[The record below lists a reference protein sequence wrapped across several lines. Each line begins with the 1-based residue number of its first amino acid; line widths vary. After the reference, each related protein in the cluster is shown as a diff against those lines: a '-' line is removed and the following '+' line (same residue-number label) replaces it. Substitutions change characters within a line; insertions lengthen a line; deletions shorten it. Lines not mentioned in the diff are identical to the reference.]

1 MNKILLI
8 LSLFTVIGLSG
19 CTDSDADDTPLISVL
34 GIYLNDDDT
43 DYAYDPEE
51 LPVLT
56 RNDVLTLIM
65 QLDGKGAELKS
76 FYASLVEGEDG
87 DLSHVVRV
95 IISDYEE
102 DHVTDDSNFT
112 NPEDGRVGFVDGVTK
127 SQVTAQV
134 KIRTSQ
140 ENEAEVGF
148 YLSSRAKP
156 DQGGEV
162 KLLFQ
167 TGERI
172 EIEPEPE
179 DVKENMESRI

>member
-8 LSLFTVIGLSG
+8 LSVFTVIGLSG

-34 GIYLNDDDT
+34 EIYLNDGDT
-43 DYAYDPEE
+43 DYSSDPEE

-56 RNDVLTLIM
+56 RNDVLTLVM
-65 QLDGKGAELKS
+65 RLDGKGAELKS
-76 FYASLVEGEDG
+76 FYASLVQGEDG
-87 DLSHVVRV
+87 DLSNVIRV
-95 IISDYEE
+95 TISDYDE
-102 DHVTDDSNFT
+102 DDVTDDSNFT
-112 NPEDGRVGFVDGVTK
+112 NPEDGLLGFVDGVTK
-127 SQVTAQV
+127 SEVTARV
-134 KIRTSQ
+134 NIRTSQ

-162 KLLFQ
+162 KLLLQ

-179 DVKENMESRI
+179 DVKENTESRI